1 MARDLMHHEAQS
13 PVLHRAIAAC
23 RSRRSFALLLPLA
36 AAMTT
41 AVLHDN
47 TAAIAELNR
56 IGNQEHILRETF
68 VDIQDAVR
76 RQADSL
82 LLNWRAYL
90 GIAAVYDVPPA
101 LCAALWTAAMRRFGR
116 SLFQPAW
123 LDTSAAVLATLTPLL
138 FLLVAFDLSRLM
150 A

>member
-1 MARDLMHHEAQS
+1 M
-13 PVLHRAIAAC
+13 
-23 RSRRSFALLLPLA
+23 
-36 AAMTT
+36 
-41 AVLHDN
+41 
-47 TAAIAELNR
+47 
-56 IGNQEHILRETF
+56 
-68 VDIQDAVR
+68 R

-90 GIAAVYDVPPA
+90 GIAAVYAVPPA